1 MLTSIEKKKLIIKQI
16 LLNNI
21 YPKFLKIINT
31 LNINLNHL
39 IILCKPPICSNST
52 THHKPIYPKFLKIIN
67 GTKKKKIIASYFICR
82 KIR

>member
-1 MLTSIEKKKLIIKQI
+1 MLTSIEKKLIIKQI
-16 LLNNI
+16 LLKNI

-39 IILCKPPICSNST
+39 ITICKPPVCSNST
-52 THHKPIYPKFLKIIN
+52 THHKSIYPKFLKIIN
-67 GTKKKKIIASYFICR
+67 GTKKKKKIIASYFICR